1 MVRLGGLDKAK
12 QLIVGV
18 GGAGGAGAVKVRAKG
33 CRGRRVAVD
42 HEVAA
47 AFGVCMEMV
56 RSKGGEG
63 KGEAAAA
70 EIGAP
75 AMEVLGAGEGG

>member
-1 MVRLGGLDKAK
+1 
-12 QLIVGV
+12 
-18 GGAGGAGAVKVRAKG
+18 
-33 CRGRRVAVD
+33 VAAD

-63 KGEAAAA
+63 KGEAAA
-70 EIGAP
+70 EFGAP

>member
-18 GGAGGAGAVKVRAKG
+18 GGVGGADAAKVGAKG
-33 CRGRRVAVD
+33 CRSRRVAAD
-42 HEVAA
+42 HGVAA

-63 KGEAAAA
+63 KGEAAA
-70 EIGAP
+70 EFGAP

>member
-1 MVRLGGLDKAK
+1 
-12 QLIVGV
+12 
-18 GGAGGAGAVKVRAKG
+18 
-33 CRGRRVAVD
+33 VAAD